1 MAPWR
6 FGSDPLWSE
15 FDRLRRGMDDL
26 FTALTG
32 SRSFSVPRLR
42 ELPASLW
49 PQGRLFPLL
58 NVRQADDLYVV
69 TAELPGLKS
78 EDLEINVE
86 GDTLSLK
93 GERKPIELVEGA
105 SYHRRERASGKFHR
119 SITLPT
125 RVDADNV
132 KATYKDGVLTV
143 KLPIEKAVLPKHIA
157 INAE

>member
-32 SRSFSVPRLR
+32 TRPFAAPRFGA
-42 ELPASLW
+42 LPASLW
-49 PQGRLFPLL
+49 AQGRLFPLL
-58 NVRQADDLYVV
+58 NVRQAGDVYVV

-93 GERKPIELVEGA
+93 GERKPLELSEGT

-119 SITLPT
+119 SITLPNK
-125 RVDADNV
+125 VAADDV
-132 KATYKDGVLTV
+132 KATYKDGVLTIR
-143 KLPIEKAVLPKHIA
+143 LPIEKAVLPKHIA
-157 INAE
+157 ISAE

>member
-32 SRSFSVPRLR
+32 NRPFNVPRFR

-58 NVRQADDLYVV
+58 NVRQVDDTYVV

-86 GDTLSLK
+86 GDILSLK
-93 GERKPIELVEGA
+93 GERKAHELVEGA
-105 SYHRRERASGKFHR
+105 SYHRRERAAGKFHR
-119 SITLPT
+119 SITLPNK
-125 RVDADNV
+125 VDSENV

-143 KLPIEKAVLPKHIA
+143 RLPIEKAIQPRHIA
-157 INAE
+157 VTAE